1 MRVTNR
7 AMTNTYLSDVQK
19 SLQSIN
25 KLNTQL
31 NTGKQINK
39 VSDNPYEAIK
49 ILNMQN
55 EINDVERYNYNCDEI
70 TGWLDSTDDA
80 LDKIGNISSE
90 IKVLLTSIS
99 GSYGEDEIKAIK
111 SEINEKVKQIGEA
124 LNTTYAGRFIFGGS
138 NTDEAPVEIFENAD
152 GIVELRLKA
161 GANEDKLKAE
171 ISDGIGIDYNLTA
184 SQVTDNLKGLNTIN
198 NILVELGNNPVD
210 KDRVQ
215 ELNSEL
221 GDYMNHVLNNRSAIG
236 ARSNTVSNVKSSN
249 DENILRL
256 KGVYSDMQDVD
267 WAEKYIELTSAQMV
281 YNSSMQVGA
290 KMIQPTLLDY
300 LR

>member
-198 NILVELGNNPVD
+198 NILVELGSNPVD

>member
-19 SLQSIN
+19 SLQLIN

-99 GSYGEDEIKAIK
+99 GSYGEDEVKAIR

-138 NTDEAPVEIFENAD
+138 NTDEAPVEIFENSD

-210 KDRVQ
+210 KERVQ
-215 ELNSEL
+215 KLNSEL

>member
-31 NTGKQINK
+31 NTGKQVNK

-138 NTDEAPVEIFENAD
+138 NTNEAPVEIFENAD

-290 KMIQPTLLDY
+290 EMIQPTLLDY

>member
-99 GSYGEDEIKAIK
+99 GSYGEDEIKAIR

-161 GANEDKLKAE
+161 GSNEDKLKAE
-171 ISDGIGIDYNLTA
+171 ISAGIGIDYNLTA

-210 KDRVQ
+210 KERVQ

-221 GDYMNHVLNNRSAIG
+221 GDYMNHVLNNRAAIG

>member
-1 MRVTNR
+1 M
-7 AMTNTYLSDVQK
+7 
-19 SLQSIN
+19 
-25 KLNTQL
+25 
-31 NTGKQINK
+31 
-39 VSDNPYEAIK
+39 
-49 ILNMQN
+49 
-55 EINDVERYNYNCDEI
+55 
-70 TGWLDSTDDA
+70 
-80 LDKIGNISSE
+80 
-90 IKVLLTSIS
+90 
-99 GSYGEDEIKAIK
+99 
-111 SEINEKVKQIGEA
+111 
-124 LNTTYAGRFIFGGS
+124 
-138 NTDEAPVEIFENAD
+138 
-152 GIVELRLKA
+152 
-161 GANEDKLKAE
+161 
-171 ISDGIGIDYNLTA
+171 
-184 SQVTDNLKGLNTIN
+184 
-198 NILVELGNNPVD
+198 VELGNNPVD

-300 LR
+300 LG

>member
-1 MRVTNR
+1 
-7 AMTNTYLSDVQK
+7 
-19 SLQSIN
+19 
-25 KLNTQL
+25 
-31 NTGKQINK
+31 
-39 VSDNPYEAIK
+39 
-49 ILNMQN
+49 MQN

>member
-300 LR
+300 LG